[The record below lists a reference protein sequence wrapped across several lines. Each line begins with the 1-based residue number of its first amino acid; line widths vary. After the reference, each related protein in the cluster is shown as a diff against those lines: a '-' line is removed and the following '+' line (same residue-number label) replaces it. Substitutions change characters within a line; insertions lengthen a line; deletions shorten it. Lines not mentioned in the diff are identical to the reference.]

1 MSGRFPT
8 DIGHIDNTLQLRAA
22 AKNFDSENKIGEGG
36 FGSVYKAFDLQQK
49 GNLMEL
55 VDQKLENEFNKE
67 EAERM
72 IKVALLCSNASPSLR
87 PTMSEVAIQE
97 VISDPSI
104 YGSDFQLQPL
114 KNHYQRIQDQSSR
127 GSSAQNFSSDKTS
140 LGSSTTSAQ
149 DLFSINSESIRKLTS
164 THDLYPFPSQTT
176 SLNVSDT
183 SILHHSS

>member
-1 MSGRFPT
+1 MTSLFSDCCWADLEGL
-8 DIGHIDNTLQLRAA
+8 DLQTCTFTFRQIRAA
-22 AKNFDSENKIGEGG
+22 TKNFDSENKIGEGG

-55 VDQKLENEFNKE
+55 VDPKLENEFNE
-67 EAERM
+67 QEAERM
-72 IKVALLCSNASPSLR
+72 IK
-87 PTMSEVAIQE
+87 E

-104 YGSDFQLQPL
+104 YGSDLQLQPL

-127 GSSAQNFSSDKTS
+127 GSSAQNSSDKTS

-164 THDLYPFPSQTT
+164 THDLYPLPSQTT

-183 SILHHSS
+183 TSILHHSS